1 MNLYI
6 GERQSEAPASEANES
21 VTAASTEGEPQA
33 NRRREVSA

>member
-6 GERQSEAPASEANES
+6 GERQSEAE
-21 VTAASTEGEPQA
+21 AASTEGEPQA